1 MPPAKVLVIG
11 FIGVIVFGLLSAPVR
26 VLSVEAARFSVAIE
40 GRKVDPS
47 QKTIRVRQ
55 GVVLELAFTA
65 DEPMELHLHGYD
77 QLLTIEP
84 GSVAVMRLDAK
95 TAGRFAIAG
104 HRFGRGAGRGRS
116 PSHAVLLYLEV
127 HPR

>member
-1 MPPAKVLVIG
+1 MPPAKMSIIG
-11 FIGVIVFGLLSAPVR
+11 FIGVIVFGLLSPPVQ
-26 VLSVEAARFSVAIE
+26 VLSVEPARFSIAIQ

-47 QKTIRVRQ
+47 QKTIRVTQ
-55 GVVLELAFTA
+55 GVALELEFTA

-95 TAGRFAIAG
+95 TSGRFAIAG

-116 PSHAVLLYLEV
+116 PPHAVLLYLEV